1 MPGQSIR
8 IQPKEFTKEQ
18 HHRVGISVP
27 DQWNRL
33 WTYCMFPGG
42 SSGTTYNKGELLADS
57 LSADLLGN
65 SGVGTLTEAQAV
77 GSNLIKD
84 TDEFASDDFRG
95 AIGIIDSN
103 EGIGQVF
110 QVLRVVDKDTLEI
123 ALLFEDDGKSGWKTA
138 LVESSSTYELMFP
151 GRVKKVPTTGL
162 FAQIYRGFIQE
173 VLTVP
178 ANESRYGW
186 ALQQGLGV
194 AAHDSADTAPVAAA
208 FLAAG
213 DTTPGNIEGAELVTG
228 TAPNTVAAL
237 LAAAR
242 KSVNGVGRSPF
253 GITLTADGTVPIY
266 ADIRNNMLSYRFPV
280 KDEPYSRD
288 DNGDLIL

>member
-1 MPGQSIR
+1 MAGQSIR
-8 IQPKEFTKEQ
+8 ILPDEFTKEQ

-33 WTYCMFPGG
+33 WTYCLFPGG

-57 LSADLLGN
+57 LSADLLDN
-65 SGVGTLTEAQAV
+65 SGVGTLTAVQAV

-84 TDEFASDDFRG
+84 TDEFANDDFRG
-95 AIGIIDSN
+95 AIGIIDAN
-103 EGIGQVF
+103 DGIGQVF
-110 QVLRVVDKDTLEI
+110 QVLRVADKDTLEI
-123 ALLFEDDGKSGWKTA
+123 ALLFEADGKSGWQTA
-138 LVESSSTYELMFP
+138 LSTSSTYELMFP
-151 GRVKKVPTTGL
+151 GRVKKAPIASPY
-162 FAQIYRGFIQE
+162 AQINRGFIQE
-173 VLTVP
+173 ALTVP

-194 AAHDSADTAPVAAA
+194 AAHDNTDTAPVAAA
-208 FLAAG
+208 FMAAG
-213 DTTPGNIEGAELVTG
+213 DTTAGNIEGAGLGTG
-228 TAPNTVAAL
+228 TAPGTVAAL

-253 GITLTADGTVPIY
+253 GITLAAAGTVPIY

-280 KDEPYSRD
+280 KDEPYSHD
-288 DNGDLIL
+288 DQGNLIL

>member
-1 MPGQSIR
+1 MAGQSIR
-8 IQPKEFTKEQ
+8 ILPKEFTKEQ

-27 DQWNRL
+27 DQWDRL

-42 SSGTTYNKGELLADS
+42 SSGTTYNEGELLADS
-57 LSADLLGN
+57 LSADLLSS
-65 SGVGTLTEAQAV
+65 SGVGTLTEEQAV
-77 GSNLIKD
+77 DSNLIKD
-84 TDEFASDDFRG
+84 TDEFADDDFRG

-110 QVLRVVDKDTLEI
+110 QVLRVIDKDTLEI
-123 ALLFEDDGKSGWKTA
+123 ALLFEGDGKSGWKTA
-138 LVESSSTYELMFP
+138 LTTSSTYELMFP

-173 VLTVP
+173 ALTVP
-178 ANESRYGW
+178 AKENRYGW
-186 ALQQGLGV
+186 ALQQGLGI
-194 AAHDSADTAPVAAA
+194 AAHDSSDTAPVAAA
-208 FLAAG
+208 FMAAG
-213 DTTPGNIEGAELVTG
+213 DTTDGNVEGAGLVTG
-228 TAPNTVAAL
+228 TDPTNVAGL
-237 LAAAR
+237 LPATR
-242 KSVNGVGRSPF
+242 KSVNSVGRSPF
-253 GITLTADGTVPIY
+253 GITLAADGTVPIY

>member
-1 MPGQSIR
+1 MAGQSIR
-8 IQPKEFTKEQ
+8 ILPKEFTKEQ

-27 DQWNRL
+27 DQWDRL

-42 SSGTTYNKGELLADS
+42 SSGTTYNEGELLADS
-57 LSADLLGN
+57 LSADLLSS
-65 SGVGTLTEAQAV
+65 SGVGTLTEEQAV

-84 TDEFASDDFRG
+84 TDEFTDDDFRG

-110 QVLRVVDKDTLEI
+110 QVLRVIDKDTLEI
-123 ALLFEDDGKSGWKTA
+123 ALLFEGDGKSGWKTA
-138 LVESSSTYELMFP
+138 LTTSSTYELMFP

-173 VLTVP
+173 ALTVP
-178 ANESRYGW
+178 AKENRYGW

-194 AAHDSADTAPVAAA
+194 AAHDSSDTAPVAAA
-208 FLAAG
+208 FMAAG
-213 DTTPGNIEGAELVTG
+213 DTTDGNVEGAGLVTG
-228 TAPNTVAAL
+228 TDPTNVAGL
-237 LAAAR
+237 LPATR
-242 KSVNGVGRSPF
+242 KSVNSVGRSPF
-253 GITLTADGTVPIY
+253 GITLAADGTVPIY

>member
-65 SGVGTLTEAQAV
+65 SGVGTLTEAQVV

-84 TDEFASDDFRG
+84 TDEFANDDFRG
-95 AIGIIDSN
+95 AIGLIDSN
-103 EGIGQVF
+103 DGIGQVF
-110 QVLRVVDKDTLEI
+110 QVLRVLDKDTLET
-123 ALLFEDDGKSGWKTA
+123 ALLFEGDGKSGWKTA
-138 LVESSSTYELMFP
+138 LTTSSTYELMFP
-151 GRVKKVPTTGL
+151 GCVKRTPITSP
-162 FAQIYRGFIQE
+162 FAQINRGFIQE
-173 VLTVP
+173 ALTVP
-178 ANESRYGW
+178 ANENRYGW

-194 AAHDSADTAPVAAA
+194 AAHDSDDTAPVAAA
-208 FLAAG
+208 FMAAG
-213 DTTPGNIEGAELVTG
+213 DTTVGNVEGAGLVTG
-228 TAPNTVAAL
+228 TAPSTVAGL

-266 ADIRNNMLSYRFPV
+266 ADIRNDMLSYRFPV

>member
-1 MPGQSIR
+1 MAGQSIR
-8 IQPKEFTKEQ
+8 ILPGEFTKEQ

-84 TDEFASDDFRG
+84 TDEFANDDFRG
-95 AIGIIDSN
+95 ATGIIDSN
-103 EGIGQVF
+103 DGIGQVF
-110 QVLRVVDKDTLEI
+110 QVLRVLDKDTLEI
-123 ALLFEDDGKSGWKTA
+123 ALLFEGDGKSGWKTA
-138 LVESSSTYELMFP
+138 LTTSSTYELMFP
-151 GRVKKVPTTGL
+151 GRVKRTPTASP
-162 FAQIYRGFIQE
+162 FAQINRGFIQE

-178 ANESRYGW
+178 ANENRYGW

-213 DTTPGNIEGAELVTG
+213 DTTAGNIEGAELVTG
-228 TAPNTVAAL
+228 AAPTTVAGL

-266 ADIRNNMLSYRFPV
+266 ADIGNNMLSYRFPV